1 MVSQTIHIEPN
12 LPAGLYLRNPM
23 NSELGRQLVI
33 DAAAMIGAE
42 GLGTFTLLKLARRV
56 GCTEASVYRYFS
68 SKQQLLHYL
77 LNLYWAYLTFSLE
90 YHFKKHKSPKKQ
102 LREAIEFI
110 SNPDLDEFA
119 DKHLFNALE
128 QVALAE
134 GVGVHMRP
142 AITDDISR
150 GHLTYYMEMVSTVS
164 NLISSAYPAYTFPRS
179 LAVTIID
186 AAIQQQFYRLHQVP
200 FADQSCKENISG
212 FLLSLLPT
220 DKGGQH

>member
-90 YHFKKHKSPKKQ
+90 YHFKKHKSPK
-102 LREAIEFI
+102 
-110 SNPDLDEFA
+110 SNCAKPL
-119 DKHLFNALE
+119 N
-128 QVALAE
+128 
-134 GVGVHMRP
+134 
-142 AITDDISR
+142 S
-150 GHLTYYMEMVSTVS
+150 
-164 NLISSAYPAYTFPRS
+164 FPIRIWMS
-179 LAVTIID
+179 
-186 AAIQQQFYRLHQVP
+186 
-200 FADQSCKENISG
+200 
-212 FLLSLLPT
+212 LPT
-220 DKGGQH
+220 NTCSMHLNR